1 MRFSPFL
8 NATVLALA
16 VLSLGSA
23 ALGQTSD
30 GGPDPAAR
38 ELSSSTKIADEA
50 QEKVD
55 AVDSSMG
62 SLESALDDLAETLDR
77 PGGTSSEP
85 GKADPNLAALLDH
98 RRNME
103 ALRHGP
109 AGEGG
114 AVAIL
119 VPLGF
124 FACVF
129 GLVFVPLLLRHR
141 RRRLEADLQSR
152 AIEAGMQYVPELP
165 ARPLPVRNDK
175 RTGALLAAV
184 GVAFAVPTALVGA
197 TQVAVFGLA
206 PAIIGV
212 GYVLIGLFLQPPL
225 EG

>member
-1 MRFSPFL
+1 MSFFPLF
-8 NATVLALA
+8 NATALALA
-16 VLSLGSA
+16 VASLGPA

-30 GGPDPAAR
+30 GGPDSAAG
-38 ELSSSTKIADEA
+38 ESPLAAEITDESGR
-50 QEKVD
+50 KVD
-55 AVDSSMG
+55 AVESSIG
-62 SLESALDDLAETLDR
+62 SLGSALDDLSETLDR
-77 PGGTSSEP
+77 SGGADSEP
-85 GKADPNLAALLDH
+85 KEVDPNLAALLDH
-98 RRNME
+98 RRNMQ

-109 AGEGG
+109 GGDGG

-184 GVAFAVPTALVGA
+184 GAAFAVDRKSV
-197 TQVAVFGLA
+197 V
-206 PAIIGV
+206 
-212 GYVLIGLFLQPPL
+212 
-225 EG
+225 